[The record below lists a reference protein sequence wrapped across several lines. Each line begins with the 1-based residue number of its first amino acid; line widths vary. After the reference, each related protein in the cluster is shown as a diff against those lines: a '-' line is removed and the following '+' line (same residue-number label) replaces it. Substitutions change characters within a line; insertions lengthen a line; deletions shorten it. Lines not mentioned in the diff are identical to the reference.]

1 MPIKQT
7 NQFVSAVFVDRL
19 LDSDPAPL
27 SGWYAVPMASEH
39 ADRLCQS
46 AQQAIQEQL
55 RAGASCFQQ
64 RLLVLVCCDV
74 SPAVTR
80 SRYNGLVQTAT
91 NTREHALLELV
102 YGQWLASRKLL
113 PAMRHLADGFRLA
126 APLLASEDYFR
137 LLRRHERLACLA
149 FSAQA
154 ASPQDLPALL
164 TEAGVTECL
173 QRGMRRVPANS
184 HQDTLG

>member
-1 MPIKQT
+1 MPISQT
-7 NQFVSAVFVDRL
+7 NQLVSTTSVDSL
-19 LDSDPAPL
+19 LDSVPAPL
-27 SGWYAVPMASEH
+27 PGWYATPVTPED
-39 ADRLCQS
+39 ADTLCQA
-46 AQQAIQEQL
+46 AQQAIQTQL

-64 RLLVLVCCDV
+64 RLLVLVCSDG
-74 SPAVTR
+74 SPAV
-80 SRYNGLVQTAT
+80 SQARYSELLRAAAS
-91 NTREHALLELV
+91 TRERALLELV